1 MKFRC
6 KMTDSLAM
14 RDFTNIIGAIAKMSK
29 FCVLQLTPTD
39 VCFTVFDERQPVV
52 WAELSRDHFF
62 SEYLV
67 EGISSEN
74 KIYLEFDAVMLSK
87 SMTSLKQTATSV
99 KIKLTNKQ
107 QPCLTLEIELPSASS
122 DSWQCVHDVPIKMV
136 ARKEWPSYNPPDIPT
151 FHISL
156 ALPQLKHLKNV
167 AEKMKNLSPMLSLY
181 ASNDGMLILKI
192 ETESACVSTHF
203 PGLYVYNEIEIEEER
218 ISVTVD
224 VKKFIMFLA
233 WESVHPETVKC
244 SIRQDTLVYL
254 HLNLNDNFKIHYFLP
269 ATVL

>member
-14 RDFTNIIGAIAKMSK
+14 KDFTNIIGAIAKISK
-29 FCVLQLTPTD
+29 FCVLQLTPHE
-39 VCFTVFDERQPVV
+39 VCFTVFDDRQPMV

-67 EGISSEN
+67 EGLSSEN
-74 KIYLEFDAVMLSK
+74 KICLEFDAVMLSK
-87 SMTSLKQTATSV
+87 SLTSLKQSATSV

-107 QPCLTLEIELPSASS
+107 QPCLTLEIELCSATS
-122 DSWQCVHDVPIKMV
+122 DSWHCVHDVPIRMV
-136 ARKEWPSYNPPDIPT
+136 ARKEWPSYHPPDIPA

-156 ALPQLKHLKNV
+156 DLPQLKHLKNV
-167 AEKMKNLSPMLSLY
+167 AEKMKNLSPLLSIF
-181 ASNDGMLILKI
+181 ASNDGILILRI
-192 ETESACVSTHF
+192 ETDSACVSTHF
-203 PGLYVYNEIEIEEER
+203 PSLDIHQESETGEER
-218 ISVTVD
+218 IAVTVD
-224 VKKFIMFLA
+224 IKKFLMFLA
-233 WESVHPETVKC
+233 WDSVHPETVKC
-244 SIRQDTLVYL
+244 SILRDKLVYL